1 MVSGMRDRR
10 WPLGMVV
17 GLAIGLALLGAVV
30 GQAGAQAPEKATVT
44 VGTSVRD
51 IGFLSIYVANAKGL
65 WKREGLDVKLVIFRG
80 GVDAFQAAAGGAV
93 DVMASSVT
101 EPIDAYISR
110 HPIKAFWSV
119 SNVPIYELW
128 SRAEIKSPAQLKAKR
143 GKVAVSGIG
152 ALSHTIA
159 AFMLEKVGLT
169 DRDIEFLAVGGPGE
183 RLAALRAGRVDAIPA
198 TPPGHLL
205 LEEEGFNR
213 LLRLRDVVKD
223 FQYEV
228 YYGRE
233 AFIRSHPNTL
243 NAVIRGTIRGIQA
256 MKANPEE
263 AAEILMKVINFPAA
277 KRSLAVAAVKEVVN
291 DFPEDGRFAEEGID
305 IFLNFYR
312 KKGELK
318 EIPKHEAFID
328 YSFTRAFQAR
338 PYRPTN

>member
-1 MVSGMRDRR
+1 MVSRIHGWGWRIGMTA
-10 WPLGMVV
+10 LAV
-17 GLAIGLALLGAVV
+17 GLALGVLARQV
-30 GQAGAQAPEKATVT
+30 QAQAPEKATVT

-65 WKREGLDVKLVIFRG
+65 WKREGLEVKLVTFRG
-80 GVDAFQAAAGGAV
+80 GVDAFQATAGGAV
-93 DVMASSVT
+93 DVMASAVT
-101 EPIDAYISR
+101 EPIDAHLSR
-110 HPIKAFWSV
+110 QPIKAFWSV
-119 SNVPIYELW
+119 SNIPIYELW
-128 SRAEIKSPAQLKAKR
+128 SRTDIKTPAQLKAKR

-198 TPPGHLL
+198 TPPGNLL

-213 LLRLRDVVKD
+213 LLRLRDVVKE
-223 FQYEV
+223 FEYEV
-228 YYGRE
+228 YYARE
-233 AFIRSHPNTL
+233 AFIRSHPTTL
-243 NAVIRGTIRGIQA
+243 NALIRGTIRGIRA

-263 AAEILMKVINFPAA
+263 AAEILMRVINFPAA
-277 KRSLAVAAVKEVVN
+277 KRSLALRAVREVLE
-291 DFPEDGRFAEEGID
+291 DFPEGGRFAEAGID
-305 IFLNFYR
+305 IFLNFY
-312 KKGELK
+312 KKRGELK
-318 EIPKHEAFID
+318 EIPKHDAFID